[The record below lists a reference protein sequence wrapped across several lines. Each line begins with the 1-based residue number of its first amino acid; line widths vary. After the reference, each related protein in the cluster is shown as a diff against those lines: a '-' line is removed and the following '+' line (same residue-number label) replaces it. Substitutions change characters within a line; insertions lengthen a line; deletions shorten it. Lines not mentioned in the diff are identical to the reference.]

1 MKVKIQRF
9 TEQEEWVDFK
19 IVDGENAWKE
29 SINEVYILNLEGDQK
44 YRALH
49 NIGNLTEIYCSA
61 FYLVPNIGF

>member
-1 MKVKIQRF
+1 MIVKIQRL

-19 IVDGENAWKE
+19 IVDSENAWIE
-29 SINEVYILNLEGDQK
+29 SINEVYTLNSEGGQK

-49 NIGNLTEIYCSA
+49 NIGNLTEIYCST